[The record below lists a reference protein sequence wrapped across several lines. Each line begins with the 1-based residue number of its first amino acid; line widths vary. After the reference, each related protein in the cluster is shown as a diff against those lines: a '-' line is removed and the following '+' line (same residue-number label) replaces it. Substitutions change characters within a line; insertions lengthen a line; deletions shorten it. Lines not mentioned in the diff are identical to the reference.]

1 MRASLALERSEVLP
15 RTVPLNDGPVDGAGA
30 PNGDDLAISYEFFP
44 PRNKD
49 AQDRLV
55 QGVRELEALSPRFV
69 SVTYGAGGGTR
80 EDTLATAKRIATETA
95 IATAAHLTCVGAS
108 RDEVDA
114 VAREFWD
121 AGIRHIVAIR
131 GDPLDGASVYK
142 PHPHGYTYASDM
154 VASLKRIAD
163 FEISVAAYPE
173 VHPEATNAAQDL
185 DALKRKLD
193 AGGTRAI
200 TQFFYDMDVFP
211 RFLERVR
218 AAGIDAPIVA
228 GLMPVTNFDRVRR
241 FARHCRVAIPAEL
254 AARFDGHAQDPA
266 ACRSLALAV
275 AAEQCRHLRTLGQR
289 HFHIYT
295 MNDTQLAA
303 SIHDVL
309 HEVSST

>member
-1 MRASLALERSEVLP
+1 MA
-15 RTVPLNDGPVDGAGA
+15 RTVSPDNLPVDRTGA

-44 PRNKD
+44 PRSKE

-55 QGVRELEALSPRFV
+55 HGVRELEALSPRFV
-69 SVTYGAGGGTR
+69 SVTYGAGGSTR
-80 EDTLATAKRIATETA
+80 ENTLATAKRIATETA

-114 VAREFWD
+114 VVREFWD

-142 PHPHGYTYASDM
+142 PHPDGHAYAADM
-154 VASLKRIAD
+154 VASLKRVAD

-173 VHPEATNAAQDL
+173 VHPEATSAAQDL

-200 TQFFYDMDVFP
+200 TQFFYDPDVFP

-241 FARHCRVAIPAEL
+241 FARHCRVAIPADL
-254 AARFDGHAQDPA
+254 AARFDGHAHDPA
-266 ACRSLALAV
+266 TCRSLALDI
-275 AAEQCRHLRTLGQR
+275 AAEQCRHLRALGQR

-295 MNDTQLAA
+295 MNDIQMAA

-309 HEVSST
+309 RDVGSP

>member
-1 MRASLALERSEVLP
+1 MAERGKELAH
-15 RTVPLNDGPVDGAGA
+15 TVPLNDGPDDRICA
-30 PNGDDLAISYEFFP
+30 PNPDELVISYEFFP
-44 PRNKD
+44 PRHKD

-55 QGVRELEALSPRFV
+55 QGVRELAGLSPRFV
-69 SVTYGAGGGTR
+69 SITYGAGGSTR
-80 EDTLATAKRIATETA
+80 ENTLATAKRIAAETA

-108 RDEVDA
+108 RDEVDT

-142 PHPHGYTYASDM
+142 PHPHGYAYASDM

-173 VHPEATNAAQDL
+173 VHPEATSAAQDL

-200 TQFFYDMDVFP
+200 TQFFYDPDVFP
-211 RFLERVR
+211 RFVERAR

-228 GLMPVTNFDRVRR
+228 GLMPVTNFDRVTR

-266 ACRSLALAV
+266 ACRSLALSV
-275 AAEQCRHLRTLGQR
+275 AAEQCRRLRAQGQR

-303 SIHDVL
+303 SIHDGL
-309 HEVSST
+309 HEVGTP